1 MIREPITYDG
11 KLLLPITSD
20 IMFKAVFSRPESRD
34 LLVDLL
40 NTYLKMGIASPEDI
54 DLVAGEKLLRYT
66 EDKLFRLDLR
76 VKTASGE
83 QVNIEIQAVNHHDI
97 IERSLFYVTGM
108 YHDQFEK
115 GMPYNKGRRTVGLY
129 FLCYNEFAGSHFK
142 HSFIFRE
149 ETVEGLPLKE
159 LLKVVYVEL
168 QKVPKE
174 GADIWSRL
182 LTAASEDDLKELE
195 AEAPLIQKAVGI
207 MKIVSEDD
215 ELRFIETMK
224 RKAVMD
230 EYSRRASA
238 LSEGMAKGIAKGK
251 VEGKV
256 EGREETQQ
264 EIALKLAEQGF
275 SSEQIISL
283 TGIDANKLAEISQN
297 RAAAEGV
304 AQGSL
309 RGAPEGPGGEG

>member
-1 MIREPITYDG
+1 M
-11 KLLLPITSD
+11 
-20 IMFKAVFSRPESRD
+20 
-34 LLVDLL
+34 
-40 NTYLKMGIASPEDI
+40 
-54 DLVAGEKLLRYT
+54 
-66 EDKLFRLDLR
+66 
-76 VKTASGE
+76 
-83 QVNIEIQAVNHHDI
+83 
-97 IERSLFYVTGM
+97 
-108 YHDQFEK
+108 
-115 GMPYNKGRRTVGLY
+115 
-129 FLCYNEFAGSHFK
+129 
-142 HSFIFRE
+142 
-149 ETVEGLPLKE
+149 
-159 LLKVVYVEL
+159 LKVVYVEL
-168 QKVPKE
+168 QKVPE
-174 GADIWSRL
+174 ERADIWSRL

-195 AEAPLIQKAVGI
+195 AGAPLIQKAVGI

-238 LSEGMAKGIAKGK
+238 LSEGIAKGK

-297 RAAAEGV
+297 REV
-304 AQGSL
+304 
-309 RGAPEGPGGEG
+309 